1 MEAKAEALKKYND
14 AAAFLELSK
23 LQIEA
28 ERDVHIDQAKA
39 MGNALSQAQIRMY
52 GGGDGT
58 VDTIRDMFT
67 SGFSLGEVLEGV
79 AQSLPEGL
87 KQRFASNG
95 IRGIWGKPGRGGE
108 FREMAEQL
116 SDLVRDNF
124 GTKKKREIPFSDAL
138 KVLENKAGNNE
149 AQTQALGL
157 LKNANEGGA
166 FNDLPFET
174 VWSLLQA
181 TAKAAD

>member
-1 MEAKAEALKKYND
+1 
-14 AAAFLELSK
+14 
-23 LQIEA
+23 
-28 ERDVHIDQAKA
+28 
-39 MGNALSQAQIRMY
+39 MY

-87 KQRFASNG
+87 RNRFASNG
-95 IRGIWGKPGRGGE
+95 IRGIWGKPGRGGS
-108 FREMAEQL
+108 FREMADQL
-116 SDLVRDNF
+116 SDLVRENF
-124 GTKKKREIPFSDAL
+124 STKKKREVSFGDAM
-138 KVLENKAGNNE
+138 KVLEDKTGDNE
-149 AQTQALGL
+149 AQKQALNL
-157 LKNANEGGA
+157 LKNANEGGV
-166 FNDLPFET
+166 FDEVPFET